1 MSQCWFYRHQGKTH
15 GPLSVDEI
23 RARAS
28 KGLVDADD
36 LVWPKGIPEEAVPAS
51 AALNFSSFPAQ
62 GDPVLAGSGKPLPD
76 WLADVSEME
85 RKGPHPPLE
94 PTEAIPDW
102 LDDLR
107 VWFGL
112 DVYTAVKRASQKTAK
127 AGGTSTP
134 TQVAV
139 LPSWV
144 ESWIVP
150 EQPRAVDPAQ
160 ILAPRAAPAAPVVT
174 PALAPA
180 TRQPAPASPV
190 VSPPAAIPV
199 HPPAAKPIHSPP
211 APRVPESLLPAA
223 PPAIRRPVA
232 KPATSVV
239 PQAPKTQIA
248 AEVSEVSEIS
258 SARAEA
264 TPPVLESVDLVAE
277 TTLEETGFDLK
288 TGKILDAERFAAW
301 KQREARPA
309 STGQPGVSNASFFEV
324 FRKARNA
331 IAAWVDEER
340 NTAKVQNA
348 TMAVILA
355 DPEVQAILN
364 DHAHYGKGMQEKL
377 AQHLEF
383 VVENRR
389 RYFKAVGA
397 ASRRTPGIRSFIS
410 AYEGSVLSFLAAIDI
425 SVAPMFLWKMA
436 IQLHSRAPGS
446 RTGRSDM

>member
-1 MSQCWFYRHQGKTH
+1 MTQSWFYRHQSKTH

-23 RARAS
+23 KKRVN
-28 KGLVDADD
+28 KGLVAAED
-36 LVWPKGIPEEAVPAS
+36 LVWPEGMPEEAVPAS

-76 WLADVSEME
+76 WLVDVSEME

-112 DVYTAVKRASQKTAK
+112 DVYAAVKRASQKTAT
-127 AGGTSTP
+127 AGRTSTP

-150 EQPRAVDPAQ
+150 EQPRAAVPAQ
-160 ILAPRAAPAAPVVT
+160 IQATAATAAPAVT

-180 TRQPAPASPV
+180 TRQPAPASPI

-211 APRVPESLLPAA
+211 APRVPESPSPPA
-223 PPAIRRPVA
+223 PPAIRPPVV

-239 PQAPKTQIA
+239 PQAPKTEIA
-248 AEVSEVSEIS
+248 AEVSEIS
-258 SARAEA
+258 SARAESA
-264 TPPVLESVDLVAE
+264 PPVLESVDLVAE

-288 TGKILDAERFAAW
+288 TGKILDPERFAAW

-324 FRKARNA
+324 FRKARNVL
-331 IAAWVDEER
+331 AAWVDEER
-340 NTAKVQNA
+340 NTAKVQHA
-348 TMAVILA
+348 GMAEILA

-364 DHAHYGKGMQEKL
+364 DYAHYGKGMQEKL

-397 ASRRTPGIRSFIS
+397 AAHAEHPASS
-410 AYEGSVLSFLAAIDI
+410 ADPS
-425 SVAPMFLWKMA
+425 
-436 IQLHSRAPGS
+436 
-446 RTGRSDM
+446 